1 MEQDLFMK
9 NYGAEL
15 LTDVEIIAIVKFM
28 SGLEVPNLKWDTTML
43 IRQGSCGYRLFSARL
58 WFSMAVTIL
67 VSIVGGVVCLNQ
79 R

>member
-9 NYGAEL
+9 NVGAEL

-43 IRQGSCGYRLFSARL
+43 KRQGSCGYRLLSVRL
-58 WFSMAVTIL
+58 WFGIVTIL
-67 VSIVGGVVCLNQ
+67 VSIVGGVVCLNN